1 MVERPSIPSI
11 CCILGLG
18 YIGLPTAAVLA
29 GAGHR
34 VIGVDVNAE
43 VVATVN
49 QGQIHIVEPDL
60 DQAVAKAVASGAL
73 TAQLAPQPADV
84 FLIAVPTPFRSG
96 ADGIPQPNIDYV
108 LAAARAIAPV
118 LRPGNLVLLES
129 TSPVGT
135 TQQVAAVLA
144 QESGIAPQ
152 QIHLAYCPERVLPG
166 RILQELI
173 SNDRVIGGLTPAAA
187 DAGKAF
193 YATFCRG
200 ALLTTTAATAE
211 LVKLTENSFRDV
223 NIAFANELSLVCD
236 RLAINV
242 RELIRLAN
250 HHPRVNV
257 LQPGCGVGGHCIA
270 VDPWFIAAAAPDC
283 TPLIQTA
290 RRVNDGK
297 SRWVI
302 EQVQARAS
310 ALADQLGRPAR
321 IGCLGL
327 AFKPDVDD
335 LRESPALHITTE
347 LLVAGLEVLACEPN
361 LADHPTIKLQPLEQV
376 LLQADLLVLLVAHTP
391 FRGLDLAGRQ
401 VFDLCGVSEAPGPAR
416 S

>member
-1 MVERPSIPSI
+1 MST
-11 CCILGLG
+11 CCVVGLG

-29 GAGHR
+29 KAGHR
-34 VIGVDVNAE
+34 VIGVDVNDQ
-43 VVATVN
+43 VVSTVN
-49 QGQIHIVEPDL
+49 AGRIHIVEPDL
-60 DQAVAKAVASGAL
+60 DLAVAESVAAGSLSARV
-73 TAQLAPQPADV
+73 TPVSADV

-96 ADGIPQPNIDYV
+96 ADGIPQPNVDYV

-118 LRPGNLVLLES
+118 LRPGNLVLVES

-135 TQQVAAVLA
+135 TEQVAQV
-144 QESGIAPQ
+144 IAEVSTLSSEQ
-152 QIHLAYCPERVLPG
+152 LHIAYCPERVLPG

-173 SNDRVIGGLTPAAA
+173 SNDRVIGGLTTAAA
-187 DAGKAF
+187 GAGKAF
-193 YATFCRG
+193 YASFCQG
-200 ALLTTTAATAE
+200 ELLSTTARTAE

-236 RLAINV
+236 HLDINV
-242 RELIRLAN
+242 RELIHLAN

-257 LQPGCGVGGHCIA
+257 LQPSCGVGGHCIA
-270 VDPWFIAAAAPDC
+270 VDPWFVAAAAPHC
-283 TPLIQTA
+283 TPLIQAA

-302 EQVQARAS
+302 EQVQARAV
-310 ALADQLGRPAR
+310 ALEDQLGRPAR

-347 LLVAGLEVLACEPN
+347 LLVAGLDVLACEPN
-361 LADHPTIKLQPLEQV
+361 LSDHSTIKLYALEQV
-376 LLQADLLVLLVAHTP
+376 LAEADLLVFLVAHSP
-391 FRGLDLAGRQ
+391 FKGLDLTGRV
-401 VFDLCGVSEAPGPAR
+401 VFDLCGVTVQG
-416 S
+416 

>member
-1 MVERPSIPSI
+1 MPEHKRLSST

-29 GAGHR
+29 RAGHR
-34 VIGVDVNAE
+34 VIGVDVNAQ

-49 QGQIHIVEPDL
+49 EGRIHIVEPDL
-60 DQAVAKAVASGAL
+60 DQVVAEAVASGSL
-73 TAQLAPQPADV
+73 SAQLTPAPADV
-84 FLIAVPTPFRSG
+84 FLIAVPTPFRSVP
-96 ADGIPQPNIDYV
+96 DGIPQPNIDYV
-108 LAAARAIAPV
+108 LAAARAIAAV

-135 TQQVAAVLA
+135 TEHVAEVISEASGLSSA
-144 QESGIAPQ
+144 QLHI
-152 QIHLAYCPERVLPG
+152 AYCPERVLPG

-173 SNDRVIGGLTPAAA
+173 TNDRVIGGLTPGAAE
-187 DAGKAF
+187 AGQGF
-193 YATFCRG
+193 YASFCQG
-200 ALLTTTAATAE
+200 QLLATTARTAE
-211 LVKLTENSFRDV
+211 LVKLTENSFRDL

-236 RLAINV
+236 HLGINV

-270 VDPWFIAAAAPDC
+270 VDPWFIAAAAPHC
-283 TPLIQTA
+283 TPLIQAA
-290 RRVNDGK
+290 RHVNDGK

-302 EQVQARAS
+302 EQVQARAA
-310 ALADQLGRPAR
+310 ALEDLLGRQAR

-335 LRESPALHITTE
+335 LRESPALHIATE
-347 LLVAGLEVLACEPN
+347 LLVAGFNVLACDPN
-361 LADHPTIKLQPLEQV
+361 LADHPTIKLHALDQV
-376 LLQADLLVLLVAHTP
+376 LAEADLLVFLVAHNS
-391 FRGLDLAGRQ
+391 FKGLDLSGRT
-401 VFDLCGVSEAPGPAR
+401 VFDLCGVTEQDGSL
-416 S
+416 

>member
-1 MVERPSIPSI
+1 MTT

-18 YIGLPTAAVLA
+18 YIGLPTASVLA
-29 GAGHR
+29 RAGHR
-34 VIGVDVNAE
+34 VIGVDVNAQ
-43 VVATVN
+43 VVASVN

-60 DQAVAKAVASGAL
+60 DQAVAAAVTCGAL
-73 TAQLAPQPADV
+73 SAHLTPAPADV
-84 FLIAVPTPFRSG
+84 FLIAVPTPFRSCV
-96 ADGIPQPNIDYV
+96 DGIPQPNIDYV
-108 LAAARAIAPV
+108 LAAARAISPV

-135 TQQVAAVLA
+135 TEQVAQVIAEA
-144 QESGIAPQ
+144 SGLSSEQLHI
-152 QIHLAYCPERVLPG
+152 AYCPERVLPG

-187 DAGKAF
+187 SAGQAF
-193 YATFCRG
+193 YATFCQG
-200 ALLTTTAATAE
+200 ELLATTARTAE

-236 RLAINV
+236 HLDIGV

-283 TPLIQTA
+283 TPLIQSA
-290 RRVNDGK
+290 RRVNDRK

-302 EQVQARAS
+302 EQVQDRAA
-310 ALADQLGRPAR
+310 ALEDHLGRPAR

-335 LRESPALHITTE
+335 LRESPALQITTE
-347 LLVAGLEVLACEPN
+347 LLVAGLDILACEPS
-361 LADHPTIKLQPLEQV
+361 LTDHPTIKLHSLEQV
-376 LLQADLLVLLVAHTP
+376 LSGADLLVFLVAHSP
-391 FRGLDLAGRQ
+391 FQGLDLTGRA
-401 VFDLCGVSEAPGPAR
+401 VFDLCGVTEQA
-416 S
+416 

>member
-1 MVERPSIPSI
+1 MST

-29 GAGHR
+29 RAGHR
-34 VIGVDVNAE
+34 VIGVDVNAQ

-49 QGQIHIVEPDL
+49 EGRIHIVEPDL
-60 DQAVAKAVASGAL
+60 DQAVAAAVASGAL
-73 TAQLAPQPADV
+73 SAQLTPAPADV

-96 ADGIPQPNIDYV
+96 PDGIPQPNIDYV

-135 TQQVAAVLA
+135 TEQVAQVIAEA
-144 QESGIAPQ
+144 SGLNSDQLHI
-152 QIHLAYCPERVLPG
+152 AYCPERVLPG

-173 SNDRVIGGLTPAAA
+173 SNDRVIGGLTPAATA
-187 DAGKAF
+187 AGQSF
-193 YATFCRG
+193 YASFCQG
-200 ALLTTTAATAE
+200 ELLATSARTAE

-236 RLAINV
+236 HLGINV
-242 RELIRLAN
+242 RELISLAN

-270 VDPWFIAAAAPDC
+270 VDPWFIAAAAPHC
-283 TPLIQTA
+283 TPLIQSA
-290 RRVNDGK
+290 RHVNDGK

-302 EQVQARAS
+302 EQVQARAA
-310 ALADQLGRPAR
+310 ALEDQLGRPAR

-335 LRESPALHITTE
+335 LRESPAFHITTE
-347 LLVAGLEVLACEPN
+347 LLVAGLDVLACEPN
-361 LADHPTIKLQPLEQV
+361 LHDHPTIKLHSLEQV
-376 LLQADLLVLLVAHTP
+376 LAEADLLVFLVAHSP
-391 FRGLDLAGRQ
+391 FKGLDLTGRA
-401 VFDLCGVSEAPGPAR
+401 VFDLCGVTEQDGLV
-416 S
+416 

>member
-1 MVERPSIPSI
+1 MVS
-11 CCILGLG
+11 CCVLGLG

-29 GAGHR
+29 NADHR
-34 VIGVDVNAE
+34 VMGVDVNAQ

-49 QGQIHIVEPDL
+49 EGQVHIVEPEL
-60 DQAVAKAVASGAL
+60 DQAVAAAVASGAL
-73 TAQLAPQPADV
+73 TAQLTPVPADV
-84 FLIAVPTPFRSG
+84 FLIAVPTPFRSN
-96 ADGIPQPNIDYV
+96 ADGIPQSNIDFV
-108 LAAARAIAPV
+108 LSAARAIAPV

-135 TQQVAAVLA
+135 TEQVAEVIAEL
-144 QESGIAPQ
+144 SGLNTDQLHI
-152 QIHLAYCPERVLPG
+152 AYCPERVLPG

-173 SNDRVIGGLTPAAA
+173 SNDRVIGGLTPSAAE
-187 DAGKAF
+187 AGKAF
-193 YATFCRG
+193 YSTFCQG
-200 ALLTTTAATAE
+200 ELITTTARTAE

-236 RLAINV
+236 HLGINV
-242 RELIRLAN
+242 RDLIRLAN

-270 VDPWFIAAAAPDC
+270 VDPWFIAAAAPHC
-283 TPLIQTA
+283 TPLIQA
-290 RRVNDGK
+290 SRRVNDGK

-302 EQVQARAS
+302 DQVQARAA
-310 ALADQLGRPAR
+310 ALEDQLGRPAR

-361 LADHPTIKLQPLEQV
+361 LQDHPTIKLHNLEQV
-376 LLQADLLVLLVAHTP
+376 LADADLLVLLVSHSP
-391 FRGLDLAGRQ
+391 FKGLNLDGRN
-401 VFDLCGVSEAPGPAR
+401 VFDLCGVTEQS
-416 S
+416 

>member
-1 MVERPSIPSI
+1 MSERNHLAST
-11 CCILGLG
+11 CCIIGLG

-29 GAGHR
+29 RAGHR
-34 VIGVDVNAE
+34 VIGVDVNAQ

-49 QGQIHIVEPDL
+49 KGQIHIVEPDL
-60 DQAVAKAVASGAL
+60 DQAVADAVACGSL
-73 TAQLAPQPADV
+73 SAQLTPVPADV

-96 ADGIPQPNIDYV
+96 VDGIPQPNIDYV

-135 TQQVAAVLA
+135 TEQVAQVIGEL
-144 QESGIAPQ
+144 SGLHTEQLNI
-152 QIHLAYCPERVLPG
+152 AYCPERVLPG

-187 DAGKAF
+187 EAGKAF
-193 YATFCRG
+193 YASFCQG
-200 ALLTTTAATAE
+200 ELLTTTARTAE

-236 RLAINV
+236 RLGINV

-270 VDPWFIAAAAPDC
+270 VDPWFIAAEAPDC

-297 SRWVI
+297 SLWVI
-302 EQVQARAS
+302 EQVQARAA
-310 ALADQLGRPAR
+310 ALEDQLGRPAR

-347 LLVAGLEVLACEPN
+347 LLVAGLDVLACEPN
-361 LADHPTIKLQPLEQV
+361 LHDHPTIKLHSLEQV
-376 LLQADLLVLLVAHTP
+376 LADADLLVFLVAHTP
-391 FRGLDLAGRQ
+391 FKGLDLSGRS
-401 VFDLCGVSEAPGPAR
+401 VFDLCGVTEQDGSL
-416 S
+416 